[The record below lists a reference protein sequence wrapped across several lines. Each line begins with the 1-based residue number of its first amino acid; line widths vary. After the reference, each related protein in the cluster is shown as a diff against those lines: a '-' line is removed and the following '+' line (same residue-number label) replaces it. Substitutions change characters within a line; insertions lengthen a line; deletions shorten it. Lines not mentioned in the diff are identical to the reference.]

1 MRKPPNGNETD
12 NKRENQKRKRNG
24 KETRNKTKTMKLT
37 SVYPDKQPQSLIL
50 LADGGDVEESGQ
62 LIMLLTLSPPGQ

>member
-1 MRKPPNGNETD
+1 MD
-12 NKRENQKRKRNG
+12 NKREKKPNRNEMEKKYETKKQKHLL
-24 KETRNKTKTMKLT
+24 LT